1 MDKIEKVSVNGQV
14 YELAGSG
21 GGSSTPVSITY
32 SELVALKNSSSLV
45 TGTKYRITDYVPI
58 FKSNIKSGEHQF
70 DIIVTAESSSSLKH
84 KAQAVQHDGDAYFSE
99 CKLYDWEIWYDIE
112 NDTSR
117 YQFANSEGK
126 GYIYRMID
134 EYGNDVPWDF
144 KNAMFG
150 LSNSDNEVI
159 PEEKK
164 TVYFYTF
171 SITDSYTEYSKIEDA
186 SIKGKCFNNQIKESV
201 SVITKIP
208 NKVVISIISNVTPGL
223 IGNIYNNLIMNN
235 TTIFSN
241 LPMAMIGC
249 NNIYNRF
256 NTKGAFS
263 HVINNTVNGHTAIK
277 NSDSDGK
284 NKSIENNIFKGDTS
298 LTMLGSN
305 TLGSNMI
312 YGIGTENSFNSY
324 STSSIENSIIKID
337 NVGTYNISNGVDG
350 AIVSGVSGNL
360 NIKKFNDM

>member
-45 TGTKYRITDYVPI
+45 AGTKYRITDYVPT
-58 FKSNIKSGEHQF
+58 FKSGLKSGGHQF
-70 DIIVTAESSSSLKH
+70 DIIVTAESSSSLKS

-159 PEEKK
+159 PEEKN

-201 SVITKIP
+201 SALIKIP
-208 NKVVISIISNVTPGL
+208 NKVVISIISNVSPAL

-249 NNIYNRF
+249 NNIYTRF

-263 HVINNTVNGHTAIK
+263 HVTHNTVNGDTAIK
-277 NSDSDGK
+277 NSDGGK
-284 NKSIENNIFKGDTS
+284 KGITNNIFKGNTS
-298 LTMLGSN
+298 LTMSGSSY
-305 TLGSNMI
+305 LESNMI
-312 YGIGTENSFNSY
+312 YGIGTEGSFNSY
-324 STSSIENSIIKID
+324 STSNIKNSIIKID
-337 NVGTYNISNGVDG
+337 NVGTYNISNEVDG
-350 AIVSGVSGNL
+350 AIVSGVSGSL